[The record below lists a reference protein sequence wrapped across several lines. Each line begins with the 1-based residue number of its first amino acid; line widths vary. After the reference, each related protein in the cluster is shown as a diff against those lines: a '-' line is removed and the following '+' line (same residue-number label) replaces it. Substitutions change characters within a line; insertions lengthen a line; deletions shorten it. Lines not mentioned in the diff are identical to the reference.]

1 MRAVVLVLIAACAR
15 PVAPIAVADAP
26 VLPHEVMRI
35 YTLWLDGAR
44 IGTATERET
53 WSDDGV
59 QLQRIEQLRYLRG
72 ASKVV
77 LATAI
82 DIDADAA
89 LVPARV
95 TWTERDASGA
105 SHAVTA
111 VRHGDTWRVD
121 EAGVQLPDGAIP
133 AELVPLLVR
142 RDGHFAG
149 PVFLPARG
157 FVAGEG
163 HVAPVAPGRLVARL
177 ALASGAVAEAT
188 IDLARD
194 GSPWRVVDGDGVTEV
209 RATSAHAGWAFRP
222 TDLIALTAVPIAG
235 VHSGPR
241 ILLDCDLLQLP
252 AVPGQASHPTKN
264 GIVVQLGA
272 ALPGGLSPGP
282 AGADR
287 LPEIVALVAAVR
299 ARIRPDLGAAPTNA
313 RAAVDATAGDCT
325 TYALAYAAL
334 AIARGI
340 PTRIVT
346 GLRVDGDRLVRH
358 RWAVSWTGRA
368 WIAVDAAFGD
378 VPAGGKLVGLAVGDA
393 DDPGLVAGEAA
404 LSKVRAAMWVAAP
417 RIEHAAG
424 PR

>member
-1 MRAVVLVLIAACAR
+1 MRF
-15 PVAPIAVADAP
+15 
-26 VLPHEVMRI
+26 
-35 YTLWLDGAR
+35 
-44 IGTATERET
+44 
-53 WSDDGV
+53 
-59 QLQRIEQLRYLRG
+59 LRG
-72 ASKVV
+72 SATVE
-77 LATAI
+77 LATSI
-82 DIDADAA
+82 EVDASAA
-89 LVPARV
+89 LVPTRV
-95 TWTERDASGA
+95 TWTESDAGGA
-105 SHAVTA
+105 PRAVTA
-111 VRHGDTWRVD
+111 VRQGDAWRLD

-157 FVAGEG
+157 FVAGAG

-177 ALASGAVAEAT
+177 ALAGGAVAEAT
-188 IDLARD
+188 IELARD
-194 GSPWRVVDGDGVTEV
+194 GSPWRVVDGDGVIAL
-209 RATSAHAGWAFRP
+209 RATQEQARAGFRA

-235 VHSGPR
+235 VPTAPR
-241 ILLDCDLLQLP
+241 IWLECDLAQLP
-252 AVPGQASHPTKN
+252 PVPGQAASPAKH

-272 ALPGGLSPGP
+272 ALPGGLPPGP

-287 LPEIVALVAAVR
+287 LPEIAALVAAVR

-334 AIARGI
+334 ARARGI

-378 VPAGGKLVGLAVGDA
+378 VPAGGKLVGLVLSAA
-393 DDPGLVAGEAA
+393 DDPGLVEGEAA
-404 LSKVRAAMWVAAP
+404 LAHVRAARWVADP
-417 RIEHAAG
+417 YPLDAAG